1 VIQARAKLK
10 INTMI
15 VDDEPLA
22 RKGLALRLGS
32 YENINIVGV
41 CNNGIEAVSLIPQ
54 IRPDLVFLDIQMPGL
69 NGFQVINKL
78 RELNQPIPLIIFV
91 TAFDTYAI
99 KAFDIHALDY
109 VLKPVDENRLK
120 VAVDKVAQYFLSHEE
135 AGHKHKLAKLVADFT
150 GDDCEDILRRLAMG
164 EDIRTNQYSDI
175 LAIKDG
181 SEVTR
186 VDIKDIQWID
196 AAGDYMCVHATDK
209 THIMRRTMKEL
220 DEDLDPRKFVRVHR
234 SAIVNINYVQKLVSH
249 VSGEYHLILENGSE
263 LKVSRSHRDRV
274 KEMIKL

>member
-1 VIQARAKLK
+1 
-10 INTMI
+10 

-22 RKGLALRLGS
+22 RKGLALRLAD
-32 YENINIVGV
+32 YDNINVVGE
-41 CNNGIEAVSLIPQ
+41 CKNGIEAVSLIPQ
-54 IRPDLVFLDIQMPGL
+54 LRPDLVFLDIQMPGL

-99 KAFDIHALDY
+99 MAFDIHALDY
-109 VLKPVDENRLK
+109 VLKPVDGKRLQA
-120 VAVDKVAQYFLSHEE
+120 AVDKVAQYIALHEE
-135 AGHKHKLAKLVADFT
+135 EGHKHKLAKLVADYT
-150 GDDCEDILRRLAMG
+150 GDDCEDILRKLASG
-164 EDIRTNQYSDI
+164 EEINTNPYGEI

-186 VDIKDIQWID
+186 VNINDIQWVD
-196 AAGDYMCVHATDK
+196 AAGNYMCVHATEQ

-220 DEDLDPRKFVRVHR
+220 EDDLDPRKFVRVHR

-249 VSGEYHLILENGSE
+249 ISGEYHLILSNGSE
-263 LKVSRSHRDRV
+263 LKVSRSHRDQV